1 MEQHHKL
8 MKMAIRLSES
18 NVLNHSAEPFGAVIA
33 KNGKVIAKSANLVR
47 KTNDPTAHAEIA
59 AIRLAC
65 KKLKT
70 FDLSG
75 CILYTS
81 CEPCPMCLAA
91 IYWAKIDA
99 IYYANTKQ
107 DAASAHFD
115 DQMLYQELLRPLSQ
129 RKLPIKQ
136 LLRDEAIHAFRLW
149 EEQQPVN
156 QVR

>member
-1 MEQHHKL
+1 
-8 MKMAIRLSES
+8 MAIRLSEG
-18 NVLNHSAEPFGAVIA
+18 NVLKHSAEPFGAVIA

-115 DQMLYQELLRPLSQ
+115 DQLLYQEMARPLSQ

-136 LLRDEAIHAFRLW
+136 LLRDEAIKAFRLW
-149 EEQQPVN
+149 EEQQPIN
-156 QVR
+156 QV